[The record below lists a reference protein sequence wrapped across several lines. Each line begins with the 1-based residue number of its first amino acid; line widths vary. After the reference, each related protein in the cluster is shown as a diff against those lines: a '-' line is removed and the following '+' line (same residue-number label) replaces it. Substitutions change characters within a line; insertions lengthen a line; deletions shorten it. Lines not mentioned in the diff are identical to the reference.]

1 VNILGVENSLAIK
14 DHILSQK
21 DGELRVIVQNPNEK
35 AAVDILIKQLDESID
50 YKLQDFPHAIQ
61 ETLTRLRNIKQW
73 NVAGTFEYR
82 LLDYCPGFSMVAIDP
97 DKNDGVVIVEFYGY
111 HHEHMVRR
119 MNIEITKAKSER
131 WYLYW
136 VSQFDYMWKDAKAPS
151 D

>member
-97 DKNDGVVIVEFYGY
+97 DKNDGVVIVEFYGN
-111 HHEHMVRR
+111 HQ
-119 MNIEITKAKSER
+119 
-131 WYLYW
+131 
-136 VSQFDYMWKDAKAPS
+136 SQV
-151 D
+151 